1 MNECGAPST
10 ASGQMFVVDGVLAW
24 AFALGRAGF
33 WIPFPT
39 VIVAA
44 FSPVVYSLFYYKQSE
59 RRGEV

>member
-1 MNECGAPST
+1 
-10 ASGQMFVVDGVLAW
+10 MFVVDGVLAW